1 MLNRKELAAAWRVSP
16 QMAGRYIKRGCPLD
30 SLENADRWRRTNT
43 LARGHK
49 TAPAEV
55 CMTPDRADELAEA
68 MILESGQADR
78 ETLHANL
85 RTLQLMVKQCKAA
98 IAAAIENG
106 DTEAGRRWTVTLT
119 NVLARSAVIAKEL
132 QAVLREDGIT
142 IRFADAEALFRAILK
157 EMRQVVMQATISL
170 PQRLNPSDP
179 ELAREVMADWFNHSF
194 LRQMHNGAERC
205 GTDRAAWDDDAAAP
219 MAHSRN
225 QKRPLTNRTSRL

>member
-49 TAPAEV
+49 AAPGEV
-55 CMTPDRADELAEA
+55 CITPDRADEIAEA

-106 DTEAGRRWTVTLT
+106 DTEAGRRWTTTLT
-119 NVLARSAVIAKEL
+119 VVLARSATIAKEL
-132 QAVLREDGIT
+132 QAVLREDRIT
-142 IRFADAEALFRAILK
+142 IRVDDAEALYIGLLK
-157 EMRQVVMQATISL
+157 EMRQIVLQAVDAL
-170 PQRLNPSDP
+170 PQRLNPTDP
-179 ELAREVMADWFNHSF
+179 QLAREGLQEWFNHSF

-205 GTDRAAWDDDAAAP
+205 GT
-219 MAHSRN
+219 
-225 QKRPLTNRTSRL
+225 RL

>member
-1 MLNRKELAAAWRVSP
+1 MLNRKELAAAWRISP

-49 TAPAEV
+49 AAPGEV
-55 CMTPDRADELAEA
+55 CMTPDRADEIAEA

-142 IRFADAEALFRAILK
+142 IRFADAESLFVAILK

-170 PQRLNPSDP
+170 PQRMNPSDP
-179 ELAREVMADWFNHSF
+179 ELAREVMAEWFNHTF
-194 LRQMHNGAERC
+194 LRQMHNGTERC
-205 GTDRAAWDDDAAAP
+205 GTDRAALDDDAPAEASEKP
-219 MAHSRN
+219 P
-225 QKRPLTNRTSRL
+225 KVRTAGDQ